1 MCMLNKIPTLIYDL
15 CGDKVAVMNYTKVF
29 FENKN
34 EEGYVLHVEQND
46 RITSISEVDLEKRED
61 KYYCTRKLFS

>member
-1 MCMLNKIPTLIYDL
+1 MDMLNKIPTLIYDL
-15 CGDKVAVMNYTKVF
+15 CGDKVEVMNYTKVF

-34 EEGYVLHVEQND
+34 EEGYVLHVEQHD
-46 RITSISEVDLEKRED
+46 RITSISEFDLEKRED

>member
-1 MCMLNKIPTLIYDL
+1 MLSKIPTLIYDL
-15 CGDKVAVMNYTKVF
+15 CGEKVEVMNYTKVF

-46 RITSISEVDLEKRED
+46 RITSISEFDLEKRGEQ
-61 KYYCTRKLFS
+61 YYCTRKLFS